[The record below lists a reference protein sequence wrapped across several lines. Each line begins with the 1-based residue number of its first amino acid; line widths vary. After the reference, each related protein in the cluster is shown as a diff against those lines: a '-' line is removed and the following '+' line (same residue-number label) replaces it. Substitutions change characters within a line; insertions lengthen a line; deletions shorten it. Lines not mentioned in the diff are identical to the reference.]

1 MKTVKILSVL
11 WILLL
16 AGSVSVQ
23 AQTKKQQK
31 DTWNYQYEIQC
42 AGTGTDGTYMVK
54 VWCYSKRKKLDPMQA
69 GQCAVHGVI
78 FKGVTGGL
86 QGCPAQPALARDP
99 SVRETHKDFFRK
111 FFAVPAG
118 DFNKY
123 VLTVGGKVDRI
134 KTKGAW
140 KYGVVVQV
148 AKDQLRKDLEAAG
161 VIKGLSSGF

>member
-1 MKTVKILSVL
+1 MKAFKTLLYLSIFL
-11 WILLL
+11 S
-16 AGSVSVQ
+16 AGLVSVQ

-31 DTWNYQYEIQC
+31 DTWNYRYEIQC

-54 VWCYSKRKKLDPMQA
+54 VWCYSKQKKLNPQQA
-69 GQCAVHGVI
+69 GQCAVHGII

-86 QGCPAQPALARDP
+86 QGCASQPALARDP
-99 SVRETHKDFFRK
+99 SLRETHKDFFQK
-111 FFAVPAG
+111 FFASAG
-118 DFNKY
+118 DWNKY
-123 VLTVGGKVDRI
+123 VLSVGTKVDRI

-140 KYGVVVQV
+140 KYGVTVQV